1 MSKDIFKKTFKK
13 KKIVI
18 TGHTGLKGSW
28 LSLWL
33 NYIGAHVYG
42 ISNNFKSSETNFK
55 RFKLNKNIRNFNID
69 IRNFEKLNKT
79 LSKIKPDFIFHF
91 AAQSLVGD
99 SYKKPFYNFET
110 NINGTLNLLETLR
123 LAKFKCCSV
132 LITSDKSYRNF
143 EIKRGYVENDILGGD
158 DPYSAS
164 KASAE
169 FVINSYFQSFLK
181 NKKNLRIAVCRAGNV
196 IGGGDWS
203 NNRLIPDI
211 MKSIFKRK
219 TLRLRNQN
227 STRPWQHVLDVLNGY
242 LTLATKLSKNKK
254 LNGEVFNFGPP
265 ETSNYKVIDV
275 VNEIKKNW
283 KLLKWVSSKQK
294 FNESNLLKL
303 NSNKSLR
310 LLKWKN
316 KLQFR
321 QVIKLVTDWYKCL
334 YDKKDIYSFS
344 VNQIKFFLKSK

>member
-1 MSKDIFKKTFKK
+1 MSENIFKKTFKK

-79 LSKIKPDFIFHF
+79 LTKIKPDFIFHF

-99 SYKKPFYNFET
+99 SYKKPLYNFET
-110 NINGTLNLLETLR
+110 NINGTLNLLEILR

-169 FVINSYFQSFLK
+169 FVINSYFKSFLH
-181 NKKNLRIAVCRAGNV
+181 NKKNLRLVVCRAGNV

-203 NNRLIPDI
+203 RNRLIPDI
-211 MKSIFKRK
+211 MRSIFDKK
-219 TLRLRNQN
+219 KLKLRSQN

-242 LTLATKLSKNKK
+242 LILASKLKSNKK
-254 LNGEVFNFGPP
+254 LNGQVFNFGPSLK
-265 ETSNYKVIDV
+265 SNYRVLDIV
-275 VNEIKKNW
+275 QEIKKNW
-283 KLLKWVSSKQK
+283 NVLDWQLTKKK
-294 FNESNLLKL
+294 FKESNLLKL
-303 NSNKSLR
+303 NSNKSLK
-310 LLKWKN
+310 LLNWKN
-316 KLQFR
+316 KLKFKDI
-321 QVIKLVTDWYKCL
+321 IKLVADWYKCL
-334 YDKKDIYSFS
+334 YEKRDIHNFS
-344 VNQIKFFLKSK
+344 INQIKFFLKK